1 MFNRIAIIAAL
12 LSLLFV
18 GSSLAGQSPFSRGNL
33 VIGGGGTY
41 QSFSPDEGLGDENL
55 GDENLNIVLISPTLG
70 YFVSSRMCAGV
81 TLMLGRLSYGDMDV
95 SASAIGPK
103 LTYYLAKQSQLENY
117 SGRAVPYLTASALI
131 GTISEGGAD
140 LDFRSFSLGAGAIA
154 MFAKNIGGYCEV
166 NYNFDH
172 FKTIEPA
179 ASVWDTEDEIVYDG
193 KRLGVELGLRLFI
206 W

>member
-12 LSLLFV
+12 ISLLFA
-18 GSSLAGQSPFSRGNL
+18 SSAFAGQSPFSRGSL

-55 GDENLNIVLISPTLG
+55 NIVLISPTIG
-70 YFVSSRMCAGV
+70 YFVSSRMCAGI
-81 TLMLGRLSYGDMDV
+81 TLLLGRLSYGDMDV

-103 LTYYLAKQSQLENY
+103 LTYYLAKQSQLDNY
-117 SGRAVPYLTASALI
+117 SGRAIPYLTASALV